1 MDKVRERGISR
12 LFKYLLPYWRY
23 VLGALIMALLGT
35 LLNLALPWLVR
46 ETIDRA
52 LIEKNLRLLVFIA
65 LGIVV
70 IFFIKGVA
78 SYVQSFWVSLAGF
91 GVVTRL
97 RSELYQHL
105 HTLSVAFFQE
115 NPPGEI
121 ISRMTNDIAVLQNF
135 FSSAFVTMFMDLLI
149 FVGSIVFLFLIHWK
163 LALLSVVVFPLV
175 GICVDFLGKRIRGF
189 SHLLQSRV
197 AVLTSLVERTV
208 TGIKVIQS
216 YVSGHYEVEKFEKE
230 NEMNFYLAMKQAKA
244 KALFNPLVELVAS
257 CGVTAVIWYGGREV
271 VRGFLTPGE
280 LIAFLGY
287 LVIASSPLS
296 RFSAG
301 FQLLQ
306 QGLASLERVFEFLD
320 TASFVPEKEE
330 GIEVTEFKEHICFRN
345 VSFSYRGEKILK
357 NFSLKVRK
365 GEKVGIVGP
374 SGAGKSTIINLLLRF
389 YDPDEGNIEIDGVD
403 IRKITLSSLRNLI
416 GVVLQDAL
424 VLGGT
429 VRENILYG
437 NLGASEEE
445 VQRASQKAKAHE
457 FILQLEHG
465 YDTDVGEG
473 GCRLSGGQRQ
483 RIAIARAFLKNSPI
497 LVFDEATSN
506 LDPESERYI
515 LEAISQIEEDKTVI
529 IVAHSLAMVKDL
541 DRIVLV
547 VDGEVKGEGKHEVLL
562 FSNPFYQSLF
572 GFEDRAVREAR

>member
-1 MDKVRERGISR
+1 MAERQRHLVR
-12 LFKYLLPYWRY
+12 LFHYLVPYWRY
-23 VLGALIMALLGT
+23 ILGALLLAFLGA
-35 LLNLALPWLVR
+35 LLNLALPWLV
-46 ETIDRA
+46 EKTIDRA
-52 LIEKNLRLLVFIA
+52 LLEKDLRLLVFIA
-65 LGIVV
+65 LGIVG
-70 IFFIKGVA
+70 IFFVKGVA

-91 GVVTRL
+91 RVITRL

-105 HTLSVAFFQE
+105 HHLSVAFFQE

-121 ISRMTNDIAVLQNF
+121 ISRMTSDIAVLQNF
-135 FSSAFVTMFMDLLI
+135 FSSALVTMLMDLLL
-149 FVGSIVFLFLIHWK
+149 FLGSVVFLFFIHWK

-175 GICVDFLGKRIRGF
+175 GLCVDILGKRIRGF

-197 AVLTSLVERTV
+197 AALTSLVERTV

-216 YVSGHYEVEKFEKE
+216 YVSGHYEVEKFERE

-244 KALFNPLVELVAS
+244 RALFNPLVELVAS

-271 VRGFLTPGE
+271 IRGFLTPGQ

-296 RFSAG
+296 RFSSG
-301 FQLLQ
+301 FQLFQ
-306 QGLASLERVFEFLD
+306 QGLASLERIFEFLD
-320 TASFVPEKEE
+320 TAPFVAEDDE
-330 GIEVTEFKEHICFRN
+330 GVELREFRERISFRN
-345 VSFSYRGEKILK
+345 VSFSYKGEKILK
-357 NFSLKVRK
+357 NFSLDICK
-365 GEKVGIVGP
+365 GERVGIVGP
-374 SGAGKSTIINLLLRF
+374 SGAGKTTIINLLLRF
-389 YDPDEGNIEIDGVD
+389 YDPDEGCIEIDGID
-403 IRKITLSSLRNLI
+403 IRKIKLSSLRSLI

-437 NLGASEEE
+437 NLNASEEDI
-445 VQRASQKAKAHE
+445 QKASRKARAHE
-457 FILQLEHG
+457 FIMQLEHG

-515 LEAISQIEEDKTVI
+515 LETIAQIEEDKTVI
-529 IVAHSLAMVKDL
+529 IVAHSLRMVKDL
-541 DRIVLV
+541 DRIVLIA
-547 VDGEVKGEGKHEVLL
+547 DGEVQGEGTHEALL
-562 FSNPFYQSLF
+562 QSHPLYQALF
-572 GFEDRAVREAR
+572 GFEDRALREAR

>member
-1 MDKVRERGISR
+1 MAERKRHLVR
-12 LFKYLLPYWRY
+12 LFRYLVPYWRY
-23 VLGALIMALLGT
+23 ILGALLLAFLGA
-35 LLNLALPWLVR
+35 LLNLALPWLV
-46 ETIDRA
+46 EKTIDRA
-52 LIEKNLRLLVFIA
+52 LLEKNLRLLVFIA
-65 LGIVV
+65 LGIVG
-70 IFFIKGVA
+70 IFFVKGVA

-91 GVVTRL
+91 RVITRL

-105 HTLSVAFFQE
+105 HHLSVAFFQE

-121 ISRMTNDIAVLQNF
+121 ISRMTSDIAVLQNF
-135 FSSAFVTMFMDLLI
+135 FSSALVTMLMDLLL
-149 FVGSIVFLFLIHWK
+149 FLGSVVFLFFIHWK
-163 LALLSVVVFPLV
+163 LALLSIVVFPLV
-175 GICVDFLGKRIRGF
+175 GLCVDILGKRIRGF

-197 AVLTSLVERTV
+197 AALTSLVERTV

-216 YVSGHYEVEKFEKE
+216 YVSGHYEVEKFERE

-244 KALFNPLVELVAS
+244 RALFNPLVELVAS

-271 VRGFLTPGE
+271 IRGFLTPGQ

-296 RFSAG
+296 RFSSG
-301 FQLLQ
+301 FQLFQ
-306 QGLASLERVFEFLD
+306 QGLASLERIFEFLD
-320 TASFVPEKEE
+320 TAPFVAEDDDGVELR
-330 GIEVTEFKEHICFRN
+330 EFRERISFRN
-345 VSFSYRGEKILK
+345 VSFSYKGEKILR
-357 NFSLKVRK
+357 NFSLDIRK

-374 SGAGKSTIINLLLRF
+374 SGAGKTTIINLLLRF
-389 YDPDEGNIEIDGVD
+389 YDPDEGCIEIDGID
-403 IRKITLSSLRNLI
+403 IRKIKLSSLRSLI

-437 NLGASEEE
+437 NLNASEEDI
-445 VQRASQKAKAHE
+445 QRASQKARAHE
-457 FILQLEHG
+457 FIMQLEHG
-465 YDTDVGEG
+465 YDTDVGEA

-515 LEAISQIEEDKTVI
+515 LETIAQIEEDKTVI
-529 IVAHSLAMVKDL
+529 IVAHSLRMVKDL

-547 VDGEVKGEGKHEVLL
+547 ADGEVQGEGTHEALL
-562 FSNPFYQSLF
+562 RSHPLYQALF
-572 GFEDRAVREAR
+572 GFEDRALREAR

>member
-1 MDKVRERGISR
+1 MAERQRHLVR
-12 LFKYLLPYWRY
+12 LFRYLVPYWRY
-23 VLGALIMALLGT
+23 ILGALLLAFLGA
-35 LLNLALPWLVR
+35 LLNLALPWLV
-46 ETIDRA
+46 EKTIDRA
-52 LIEKNLRLLVFIA
+52 LLEKDLRLLVFIA
-65 LGIVV
+65 LGIVG
-70 IFFIKGVA
+70 IFFVKGVA

-91 GVVTRL
+91 RVITRL

-105 HTLSVAFFQE
+105 HHLSVAFFQE

-121 ISRMTNDIAVLQNF
+121 ISRMTSDIAVLQNF
-135 FSSAFVTMFMDLLI
+135 FSSALVTMLMDLLL
-149 FVGSIVFLFLIHWK
+149 FLGSVVFLFFIHWK

-175 GICVDFLGKRIRGF
+175 GLCVDILGKRIRGF

-197 AVLTSLVERTV
+197 AALTSLVERTV

-216 YVSGHYEVEKFEKE
+216 YVSGHYEVEKFERE

-244 KALFNPLVELVAS
+244 RALFNPLIELVAS

-271 VRGFLTPGE
+271 IRGFLTPGQ

-296 RFSAG
+296 RFSSG
-301 FQLLQ
+301 FQLFQ
-306 QGLASLERVFEFLD
+306 QGLASLERIFEFLD
-320 TASFVPEKEE
+320 TAPFVAEDDE
-330 GIEVTEFKEHICFRN
+330 GVELREFRERISFRN
-345 VSFSYRGEKILK
+345 VSFSYKGEKILK
-357 NFSLKVRK
+357 NFSLDICK
-365 GEKVGIVGP
+365 GERVGIVGP
-374 SGAGKSTIINLLLRF
+374 SGAGKTTIINLLLRF
-389 YDPDEGNIEIDGVD
+389 YDPDEGCIEIDGID
-403 IRKITLSSLRNLI
+403 IRKIKLSSLRSLI

-437 NLGASEEE
+437 NLNASEEDI
-445 VQRASQKAKAHE
+445 QKASRKARAHE
-457 FILQLEHG
+457 FIMQLEHG

-515 LEAISQIEEDKTVI
+515 LETIAQIEEDKTVI
-529 IVAHSLAMVKDL
+529 IVAHSLRMVKDL

-547 VDGEVKGEGKHEVLL
+547 ADGEVQGEGTHEALL
-562 FSNPFYQSLF
+562 RSHPLYQALF
-572 GFEDRAVREAR
+572 GFEDRALRETR

>member
-1 MDKVRERGISR
+1 MAERQRHLVR
-12 LFKYLLPYWRY
+12 LFRYLVPYWRY
-23 VLGALIMALLGT
+23 ILGALLLAFLGA
-35 LLNLALPWLVR
+35 LLNLALPWLV
-46 ETIDRA
+46 EKTIDRA
-52 LIEKNLRLLVFIA
+52 LLEKDLRLLVFIA
-65 LGIVV
+65 LGIVG
-70 IFFIKGVA
+70 IFFVKGVA

-91 GVVTRL
+91 RVITRL

-105 HTLSVAFFQE
+105 HHLSVAFFQE

-121 ISRMTNDIAVLQNF
+121 ISRMTSDIAVLQNF
-135 FSSAFVTMFMDLLI
+135 FSSALVTMLMDLLL
-149 FVGSIVFLFLIHWK
+149 FLGSVVFLFFIHWK

-175 GICVDFLGKRIRGF
+175 GLCVDILGKRIRGF

-197 AVLTSLVERTV
+197 AALTSLVERTV

-216 YVSGHYEVEKFEKE
+216 YVSGHYEVEKFERE

-244 KALFNPLVELVAS
+244 RALFNPLVELVAS

-271 VRGFLTPGE
+271 IRGFLTPGQ

-296 RFSAG
+296 RFSSG
-301 FQLLQ
+301 FQLFQ
-306 QGLASLERVFEFLD
+306 QGLASLERIFEFLD
-320 TASFVPEKEE
+320 TAPFVAEDDE
-330 GIEVTEFKEHICFRN
+330 GVELREFRERISFRN
-345 VSFSYRGEKILK
+345 VSFSYKGEKILK
-357 NFSLKVRK
+357 NFSLDICK
-365 GEKVGIVGP
+365 GERVGIVGP
-374 SGAGKSTIINLLLRF
+374 SGAGKTTIINLLLRF
-389 YDPDEGNIEIDGVD
+389 YDPDEGCIEIDGID
-403 IRKITLSSLRNLI
+403 IRKIKLSSLRSLI

-437 NLGASEEE
+437 NLNASEEDI
-445 VQRASQKAKAHE
+445 QKASRKARAHE
-457 FILQLEHG
+457 FIMQLEHG

-515 LEAISQIEEDKTVI
+515 LETIAQIEEDKTVI
-529 IVAHSLAMVKDL
+529 IVAHSLRMVKDL
-541 DRIVLV
+541 DRIVLIA
-547 VDGEVKGEGKHEVLL
+547 DGEVQGEGTHEALL
-562 FSNPFYQSLF
+562 QSHPLYQALF
-572 GFEDRAVREAR
+572 GFEDRALREAR

>member
-1 MDKVRERGISR
+1 MAERKGHLVR
-12 LFKYLLPYWRY
+12 LFRYLVPYWRY
-23 VLGALIMALLGT
+23 ILGALLLAFLGA
-35 LLNLALPWLVR
+35 LLNLALPWLV
-46 ETIDRA
+46 EKTIDRA
-52 LIEKNLRLLVFIA
+52 LLEKNLRLLVFIA
-65 LGIVV
+65 LGIVG
-70 IFFIKGVA
+70 IFFVKGVA

-91 GVVTRL
+91 RVITRL

-105 HTLSVAFFQE
+105 HHLSVAFFQE

-121 ISRMTNDIAVLQNF
+121 ISRMTSDIAVLQNF
-135 FSSAFVTMFMDLLI
+135 FSSALVTMLMDLLL
-149 FVGSIVFLFLIHWK
+149 FLGSVVFLFFIHWK

-175 GICVDFLGKRIRGF
+175 GLCVDILGKRIRGF

-197 AVLTSLVERTV
+197 AALTSLVERTV

-216 YVSGHYEVEKFEKE
+216 YVGGHYEVEKFERE

-244 KALFNPLVELVAS
+244 RALFNPLVELVAS

-271 VRGFLTPGE
+271 IRGFLTPGQ

-296 RFSAG
+296 RFSSG
-301 FQLLQ
+301 FQLFQ
-306 QGLASLERVFEFLD
+306 QGLASLERIFEFLD
-320 TASFVPEKEE
+320 TAPFVAEDEDGVE
-330 GIEVTEFKEHICFRN
+330 LREFRERISFRN
-345 VSFSYRGEKILK
+345 VSFSYKGEKILR
-357 NFSLKVRK
+357 NFSLDIRK

-374 SGAGKSTIINLLLRF
+374 SGAGKTTIINLLLRF
-389 YDPDEGNIEIDGVD
+389 YDPDEGCIEIDGID
-403 IRKITLSSLRNLI
+403 IRKIKLSSLRSLI

-437 NLGASEEE
+437 NLNASEEDI
-445 VQRASQKAKAHE
+445 QRASQKARAHE
-457 FILQLEHG
+457 FIMQLEHG
-465 YDTDVGEG
+465 YDTDVGEA

-515 LEAISQIEEDKTVI
+515 LETIAQIEEDKTVI
-529 IVAHSLAMVKDL
+529 IVAHSLRMVKDL

-547 VDGEVKGEGKHEVLL
+547 ADGEVQGEGTHEALL
-562 FSNPFYQSLF
+562 QSHPLYQALF
-572 GFEDRAVREAR
+572 GFEDRALREAL

>member
-1 MDKVRERGISR
+1 MAERQRHLVR
-12 LFKYLLPYWRY
+12 LFHYLVPYWRY
-23 VLGALIMALLGT
+23 ILGALLLAFLGA
-35 LLNLALPWLVR
+35 LLNLALPWLV
-46 ETIDRA
+46 EKTIDRA
-52 LIEKNLRLLVFIA
+52 LLEKDLRLLVFIA
-65 LGIVV
+65 LGIVG
-70 IFFIKGVA
+70 IFFVKGVA

-91 GVVTRL
+91 RVITRL

-105 HTLSVAFFQE
+105 HHLSVAFFQE

-121 ISRMTNDIAVLQNF
+121 ISRMTSDIAVLQNF
-135 FSSAFVTMFMDLLI
+135 FSSALVTMLMDLLL
-149 FVGSIVFLFLIHWK
+149 FLGSVVFLFFIHWK

-175 GICVDFLGKRIRGF
+175 GLCVDILGKRVRGF

-197 AVLTSLVERTV
+197 AALTSLVERTV

-216 YVSGHYEVEKFEKE
+216 YVSGHYEVEKFERE

-244 KALFNPLVELVAS
+244 RALFNPLVELVAS

-271 VRGFLTPGE
+271 IRGFLTPGQ

-296 RFSAG
+296 RFSSG
-301 FQLLQ
+301 FQLFQ
-306 QGLASLERVFEFLD
+306 QGLASLERIFEFLD
-320 TASFVPEKEE
+320 TAPFVAEDDE
-330 GIEVTEFKEHICFRN
+330 GVELREFRERISFRN
-345 VSFSYRGEKILK
+345 VSFSYKGEKILK
-357 NFSLKVRK
+357 NFSLDICK
-365 GEKVGIVGP
+365 GERVGIVGP
-374 SGAGKSTIINLLLRF
+374 SGAGKTTIINLLLRF
-389 YDPDEGNIEIDGVD
+389 YDPDEGCIEIDGID
-403 IRKITLSSLRNLI
+403 IRKIKLSSLRSLI

-437 NLGASEEE
+437 NLNASEEDI
-445 VQRASQKAKAHE
+445 QKASRKARAHE
-457 FILQLEHG
+457 FIMQLEHG

-515 LEAISQIEEDKTVI
+515 LETIAQIEEDKTVI
-529 IVAHSLAMVKDL
+529 IVAHSLRMVKDL
-541 DRIVLV
+541 DRIVLIA
-547 VDGEVKGEGKHEVLL
+547 DGEVQGEGTHEALL
-562 FSNPFYQSLF
+562 QSHPLYQALF
-572 GFEDRAVREAR
+572 GFEDRALREAR

>member
-1 MDKVRERGISR
+1 MAERKGHLVR
-12 LFKYLLPYWRY
+12 LFRYLVPYWRY
-23 VLGALIMALLGT
+23 ILGALLLAFLGA
-35 LLNLALPWLVR
+35 LLNLALPWLV
-46 ETIDRA
+46 EKTIDRA
-52 LIEKNLRLLVFIA
+52 LLEKNLRLLVFIA
-65 LGIVV
+65 LGIVG
-70 IFFIKGVA
+70 IFFVKGVA

-91 GVVTRL
+91 RVITRL

-105 HTLSVAFFQE
+105 HHLSVAFFQE

-121 ISRMTNDIAVLQNF
+121 ISRMTSDIAVLQNF
-135 FSSAFVTMFMDLLI
+135 FSSALVTMLMDLLL
-149 FVGSIVFLFLIHWK
+149 FLGSVMFLFFIHWK

-175 GICVDFLGKRIRGF
+175 GLCVDILGKRIRGF

-197 AVLTSLVERTV
+197 AALTSLVERTV

-216 YVSGHYEVEKFEKE
+216 YVSGHYEVEKFERE

-244 KALFNPLVELVAS
+244 RALFNPLVELVAS

-271 VRGFLTPGE
+271 IRGFLTPGQ

-296 RFSAG
+296 RFSSG
-301 FQLLQ
+301 FQLFQ
-306 QGLASLERVFEFLD
+306 QGLASLERIFEFLD
-320 TASFVPEKEE
+320 TAPFVAEDDNGVELR
-330 GIEVTEFKEHICFRN
+330 EFRERISFRN
-345 VSFSYRGEKILK
+345 VSFSYKGEKILR
-357 NFSLKVRK
+357 NFSLDIRK

-374 SGAGKSTIINLLLRF
+374 SGAGKTTIINLLLRF
-389 YDPDEGNIEIDGVD
+389 YDPDEGCIEIDGID
-403 IRKITLSSLRNLI
+403 IRKIKLSSLRSLI

-437 NLGASEEE
+437 NLNASEEDI
-445 VQRASQKAKAHE
+445 QRASQKARAHE
-457 FILQLEHG
+457 FIMQLEHG
-465 YDTDVGEG
+465 YDTDVGEA

-515 LEAISQIEEDKTVI
+515 LETIAQIEEDKTVI
-529 IVAHSLAMVKDL
+529 IVAHSLRMVKDL

-547 VDGEVKGEGKHEVLL
+547 ADGEVQGEGTHEALL
-562 FSNPFYQSLF
+562 RSHPLYQALF
-572 GFEDRAVREAR
+572 GFEDRALREAR

>member
-1 MDKVRERGISR
+1 MAERKGHLVR
-12 LFKYLLPYWRY
+12 LFRYLTPYWKY
-23 VLGALIMALLGT
+23 ILGALLLAVLGA
-35 LLNLALPWLVR
+35 LLNLALPWLV
-46 ETIDRA
+46 EKTIDRA
-52 LIEKNLRLLVFIA
+52 LLEKNLRLLVFIA
-65 LGIVV
+65 LGIVG
-70 IFFIKGVA
+70 IFFVKGVA

-91 GVVTRL
+91 RVITRL

-105 HTLSVAFFQE
+105 HHLSVAFFQE

-121 ISRMTNDIAVLQNF
+121 ISRMTSDIAVLQNF
-135 FSSAFVTMFMDLLI
+135 FSSALVTMLMDLLL
-149 FVGSIVFLFLIHWK
+149 FLGSVVFLFFIHWK
-163 LALLSVVVFPLV
+163 LALLSIIVFPLV
-175 GICVDFLGKRIRGF
+175 GLCVDILGKRIRGF

-197 AVLTSLVERTV
+197 AALTSLVERTV

-216 YVSGHYEVEKFEKE
+216 YVSGHYEVEKFERE

-244 KALFNPLVELVAS
+244 RALFNPLVELVAS

-271 VRGFLTPGE
+271 IRGFLTPGQ

-296 RFSAG
+296 RFSSG
-301 FQLLQ
+301 FQLFQ
-306 QGLASLERVFEFLD
+306 QGLASLERIFEFLD
-320 TASFVPEKEE
+320 TAPF
-330 GIEVTEFKEHICFRN
+330 VTENDEGVELREFRERISFRN
-345 VSFSYRGEKILK
+345 VSFSYKGEKILK
-357 NFSLKVRK
+357 NFSLDIRK
-365 GEKVGIVGP
+365 GERVGIVGP
-374 SGAGKSTIINLLLRF
+374 SGAGKTTIINLLLRF
-389 YDPDEGNIEIDGVD
+389 YDPDEGCIEIDGID
-403 IRKITLSSLRNLI
+403 IRKIKLSSLRSLI

-437 NLGASEEE
+437 NLNASEEDI
-445 VQRASQKAKAHE
+445 QRASRKARAHE
-457 FILQLEHG
+457 FIMQLEHG

-515 LEAISQIEEDKTVI
+515 LETIAQIEEDKTVI
-529 IVAHSLAMVKDL
+529 IVAHSLRMVKDL

-547 VDGEVKGEGKHEVLL
+547 ADGEVQGEGTHEALL
-562 FSNPFYQSLF
+562 RSHPLYQALF
-572 GFEDRAVREAR
+572 GFEDRALREAR

>member
-1 MDKVRERGISR
+1 MGRGKGYFRR
-12 LFKYLLPYWRY
+12 LLRYLLPYWKY
-23 VLGALIMALLGT
+23 ILGALCLAILGA
-35 LLNLALPWLVR
+35 LLNLALPWLVQN
-46 ETIDRA
+46 TIDRA
-52 LIEKNLRLLVFIA
+52 LLERDLKLLVFIA
-65 LGIVV
+65 LGVV
-70 IFFIKGVA
+70 GIFFVKGVA

-91 GVVTRL
+91 RVITKL

-105 HTLSVAFFQE
+105 HSLSVAFFQE

-135 FSSAFVTMFMDLLI
+135 FSSAFVTMFMDLLL
-149 FVGSIVFLFLIHWK
+149 FVGSVVFLFFIHWK

-175 GICVDFLGKRIRGF
+175 GLCVDILGRRIRDF

-197 AVLTSLVERTV
+197 AALTSLVERTV

-216 YVSGHYEVEKFEKE
+216 YVSGHYEVAKFEQE

-271 VRGFLTPGE
+271 IRGILTPGE

-296 RFSAG
+296 RFSSA

-306 QGLASLERVFEFLD
+306 QGLASLERIFEFLD
-320 TASFVPEKEE
+320 MSPSVADFEE
-330 GIEVTEFKEHICFRN
+330 GVELEDFRESIRFRN
-345 VSFSYRGEKILK
+345 VSFSYRGERILK
-357 NFSLKVRK
+357 DFSLEIRK

-389 YDPDEGNIEIDGVD
+389 YDPDSGSIEIDGVD
-403 IRKITLSSLRNLI
+403 IRKIKLSSLRNLI

-437 NLGASEEE
+437 NLNASDED
-445 VQRASQKAKAHE
+445 VLRASLKARAHE
-457 FILQLEHG
+457 FIVQLEHG

-483 RIAIARAFLKNSPI
+483 RIAIARAFLKNPPI

-515 LEAISQIEEDKTVI
+515 LEAISQIEADKTVI
-529 IVAHSLAMVKDL
+529 IVAHSLRMVKDL
-541 DRIVLV
+541 DRIVV
-547 VDGEVKGEGKHEVLL
+547 IADGEVQGEGTHEALL
-562 FSNPFYQSLF
+562 RSHPLYQALF
-572 GFEDRAVREAR
+572 GLEDQAFKEVR

>member
-1 MDKVRERGISR
+1 MRKSRGHLAR
-12 LFKYLLPYWRY
+12 LLRYLSPYWKY
-23 VLGALIMALLGT
+23 IFGALLLAILGT
-35 LLNLALPWLVR
+35 LLNLALPWLVQN
-46 ETIDRA
+46 TIDRA
-52 LIEKNLRLLVFIA
+52 LIAKDLKLLVLIA
-65 LGIVV
+65 LGVV
-70 IFFIKGVA
+70 GIFFVKGVA

-91 GVVTRL
+91 RVITRL

-105 HTLSVAFFQE
+105 HSLSVAFFQE

-121 ISRMTNDIAVLQNF
+121 ISRMTSDIAVLQNF
-135 FSSAFVTMFMDLLI
+135 FSSAFVTMFMDLLL
-149 FVGSIVFLFLIHWK
+149 FVGSVVFLFFIHWK
-163 LALLSVVVFPLV
+163 LALLSVIVFPLV
-175 GICVDFLGKRIRGF
+175 GICVDILGKRIRSF

-197 AVLTSLVERTV
+197 ATLTSLVERTV

-216 YVSGHYEVEKFEKE
+216 YVSGRYEVEKFEQE

-244 KALFNPLVELVAS
+244 RALFNPLVELVAS

-271 VRGFLTPGE
+271 IRGVLTPGE

-296 RFSAG
+296 RFSSA
-301 FQLLQ
+301 FQLFQ
-306 QGLASLERVFEFLD
+306 QGLASLERIFEFLD
-320 TASFVPEKEE
+320 TAPHVPDVEE
-330 GIEVTEFKEHICFRN
+330 GIEVTEFREAIRFRN

-357 NFSLKVRK
+357 DFSLEIRK
-365 GEKVGIVGP
+365 GEKIGIVGP

-389 YDPDEGNIEIDGVD
+389 YDPDSGSIEIDGVD
-403 IRKITLSSLRNLI
+403 IRKIKLSSLRNLI

-437 NLGASEEE
+437 NLNASEEE
-445 VQRASQKAKAHE
+445 VLRASLKARAHE
-457 FILQLEHG
+457 FIVQLEHG

-483 RIAIARAFLKNSPI
+483 RIAIARALLKNPPI

-506 LDPESERYI
+506 LDPESERCI
-515 LEAISQIEEDKTVI
+515 LEAISQVEADKTVI
-529 IVAHSLAMVKDL
+529 IVAHSLRMVKDL
-541 DRIVLV
+541 DRIVIV
-547 VDGEVKGEGKHEVLL
+547 ADGEVQGEGTHEALL
-562 FSNPFYQSLF
+562 RSHPLYQALF
-572 GFEDRAVREAR
+572 GFEDRVLREAR

>member
-1 MDKVRERGISR
+1 MAERKGHLVR
-12 LFKYLLPYWRY
+12 LFRYLTPYWKY
-23 VLGALIMALLGT
+23 IFGALLLAVLGA
-35 LLNLALPWLVR
+35 LLNLALPWLV
-46 ETIDRA
+46 EKTIDRA
-52 LIEKNLRLLVFIA
+52 LLEKNLRLLVFIA
-65 LGIVV
+65 LGIVG
-70 IFFIKGVA
+70 IFFVKGVA

-91 GVVTRL
+91 RVITRL

-105 HTLSVAFFQE
+105 HHLSVAFFQE

-121 ISRMTNDIAVLQNF
+121 ISRMTSDIAVLQNF
-135 FSSAFVTMFMDLLI
+135 FSSALVTMLMDLLL
-149 FVGSIVFLFLIHWK
+149 FLGSVVFLFFIHWK
-163 LALLSVVVFPLV
+163 LALLSIIVFPLV
-175 GICVDFLGKRIRGF
+175 GLCVDILGKRIRGF

-197 AVLTSLVERTV
+197 AALTSLVERTV

-216 YVSGHYEVEKFEKE
+216 YVSGHYEVEKFERE

-244 KALFNPLVELVAS
+244 RALFNPLVELVAS

-271 VRGFLTPGE
+271 IRGFLTPGQ

-296 RFSAG
+296 RFSSG
-301 FQLLQ
+301 FQLFQ
-306 QGLASLERVFEFLD
+306 QGLASLERIFEFLD
-320 TASFVPEKEE
+320 TAPF
-330 GIEVTEFKEHICFRN
+330 VTENDEGVELREFRERISFRN
-345 VSFSYRGEKILK
+345 VSFSYKGEKILK
-357 NFSLKVRK
+357 NFSLDIRK
-365 GEKVGIVGP
+365 GERVGIVGP
-374 SGAGKSTIINLLLRF
+374 SGAGKTTIINLLLRF
-389 YDPDEGNIEIDGVD
+389 YDPDEGCIEIDGID
-403 IRKITLSSLRNLI
+403 IRKIKLSSLRSLI

-437 NLGASEEE
+437 NLNASEEDI
-445 VQRASQKAKAHE
+445 QRASRKARAHE
-457 FILQLEHG
+457 FIMQLEHG

-515 LEAISQIEEDKTVI
+515 LETIAQIEEDKTVI
-529 IVAHSLAMVKDL
+529 IVAHSLRMVKDL

-547 VDGEVKGEGKHEVLL
+547 ADGEVQGEGTHEALL
-562 FSNPFYQSLF
+562 RSHPLYQALF
-572 GFEDRAVREAR
+572 GFEDRALREAR

>member
-1 MDKVRERGISR
+1 MAERQRHLVR
-12 LFKYLLPYWRY
+12 LFHYLVPYWRY
-23 VLGALIMALLGT
+23 ILGALLLAFLGA
-35 LLNLALPWLVR
+35 LLNLALPWLV
-46 ETIDRA
+46 EKTIDRA
-52 LIEKNLRLLVFIA
+52 LLEKDLRLLVFIA
-65 LGIVV
+65 LGIVG
-70 IFFIKGVA
+70 IFFVKGVA

-91 GVVTRL
+91 RVITRL

-105 HTLSVAFFQE
+105 HHLSVAFFQE

-121 ISRMTNDIAVLQNF
+121 ISRMTSDIAVLQNF
-135 FSSAFVTMFMDLLI
+135 FSSALVTMLMDLLL
-149 FVGSIVFLFLIHWK
+149 FLGSVVFLFFIHWK

-175 GICVDFLGKRIRGF
+175 GLCVDILGKRIRGF
-189 SHLLQSRV
+189 SRLLQSRV
-197 AVLTSLVERTV
+197 AALTSLVERTV

-216 YVSGHYEVEKFEKE
+216 YVSGHYEVEKFERE

-244 KALFNPLVELVAS
+244 RALFNPLVELVAS

-271 VRGFLTPGE
+271 IRGFLTPGQ

-296 RFSAG
+296 RFSSG
-301 FQLLQ
+301 FQLFQ
-306 QGLASLERVFEFLD
+306 QGLASLERIFEFLD
-320 TASFVPEKEE
+320 TAPFVAEDDE
-330 GIEVTEFKEHICFRN
+330 GVELREFRERISFRN
-345 VSFSYRGEKILK
+345 VSFSYKGEKILK
-357 NFSLKVRK
+357 NFSLDICK
-365 GEKVGIVGP
+365 GERVGIVGP
-374 SGAGKSTIINLLLRF
+374 SGAGKTTIINLLLRF
-389 YDPDEGNIEIDGVD
+389 YDPDEGCIEIDGID
-403 IRKITLSSLRNLI
+403 IRKIKLSSLRSLI

-437 NLGASEEE
+437 NLNASEEDI
-445 VQRASQKAKAHE
+445 QKASRKARAHE
-457 FILQLEHG
+457 FIMQLEHG

-515 LEAISQIEEDKTVI
+515 LETIAQIEEDKTVI
-529 IVAHSLAMVKDL
+529 IVAHSLRMVKDL
-541 DRIVLV
+541 DRIVLIA
-547 VDGEVKGEGKHEVLL
+547 DGEVQGEGTHEALL
-562 FSNPFYQSLF
+562 QSHPLYQALF
-572 GFEDRAVREAR
+572 GFEDRALREAR

>member
-1 MDKVRERGISR
+1 MEKGRGHFAR
-12 LFKYLLPYWRY
+12 LLRYLAPYWKY
-23 VLGALIMALLGT
+23 IAGAVVLALLGS

-52 LIEKNLRLLVFIA
+52 LIAKDLRLLGFIA
-65 LGIVV
+65 LGIVG
-70 IFFIKGVA
+70 IFFVKGVA
-78 SYVQSFWVSLAGF
+78 SYAQSFWVSLAGF
-91 GVVTRL
+91 RVITRL

-105 HTLSVAFFQE
+105 HSLSVAFFQDT
-115 NPPGEI
+115 PPGEI
-121 ISRMTNDIAVLQNF
+121 ISRMTNDIAIVQNF
-135 FSSAFVTMFMDLLI
+135 FSSALVTMLMDFLL
-149 FVGSIVFLFLIHWK
+149 FVGSIVLLFFIHWK
-163 LALLSVVVFPLV
+163 LALLSVIVFPFV
-175 GICVDFLGKRIRGF
+175 GICVDVLGKRIRSF

-197 AVLTSLVERTV
+197 AALTSLVERTV

-216 YVSGHYEVEKFEKE
+216 YVSGHYEVEKFEEE
-230 NEMNFYLAMKQAKA
+230 NERNFYLAMKQAKA

-271 VRGFLTPGE
+271 IRGALTPGG

-287 LVIASSPLS
+287 LVIAASPLS
-296 RFSAG
+296 RFSSA

-306 QGLASLERVFEFLD
+306 QGLASLERIFEFLD
-320 TASFVPEKEE
+320 AAPRVAEVEE
-330 GIEVTEFKEHICFRN
+330 GVELSEFRDAIRFRN
-345 VSFSYRGEKILK
+345 VTFSYRGEKILK
-357 NFSLKVRK
+357 NFSLEIRK
-365 GEKVGIVGP
+365 GERVGIVGP

-389 YDPDEGNIEIDGVD
+389 YDPDSGSIEIDGID
-403 IRKITLSSLRNLI
+403 IRRIKLSSLRNLI

-437 NLGASEEE
+437 NLNASEKEILE
-445 VQRASQKAKAHE
+445 ASLKAKAHE

-473 GCRLSGGQRQ
+473 GCRLSGGQKQ
-483 RIAIARAFLKNSPI
+483 RIAIARAFLKNPPI

-515 LEAISQIEEDKTVI
+515 LETISQIEAEKTVI
-529 IVAHSLAMVKDL
+529 IVAHSLRMVRDL

-547 VDGEVKGEGKHEVLL
+547 ADGEVRGEGTHEELL
-562 FSNPFYQSLF
+562 KVHPLYQALF
-572 GFEDRAVREAR
+572 GFESAARDAR